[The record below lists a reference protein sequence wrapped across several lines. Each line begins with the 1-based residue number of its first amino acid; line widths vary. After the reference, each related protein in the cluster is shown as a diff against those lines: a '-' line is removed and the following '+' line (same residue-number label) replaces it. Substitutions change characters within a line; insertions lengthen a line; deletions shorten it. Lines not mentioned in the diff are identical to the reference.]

1 MRSTLLFKQLTAKGN
16 ADSAVADL
24 SRPVERAFE
33 NLVSV
38 TKTVL
43 RYMPEYTLHDEVHL
57 QRVVD
62 LIGRIIP
69 PDTLD
74 QLHPL
79 ELASMILAAGFH
91 DIGMTPSQVEI
102 DSLLRD
108 NGPTETRLQYLA
120 FRQSYLLL
128 LERQRVLRAEDKHF
142 EAQQIEAFVLS
153 EFLRV
158 THAERG
164 RSFLFDHYGNQ
175 LRYGD
180 YDFADRLA
188 DVCYSHNQDA
198 ATLKTLPC
206 WELVRTPGE
215 YCNWRFVAVVLRLA
229 DILDFDPKRTPQI
242 LFEHLGVRSHI
253 SVGEWKKHQAITA
266 WDIQPGRIAFAAQ
279 CPDPVIEK
287 GIRDFI
293 RLIERELTGTRGVL
307 VGMHDRAAPDL
318 VKNYTLNLPVN
329 VDTRHIGPLRGRDG
343 PAYEYVDLGFQ
354 LDHERIISL
363 VLGVSLYAERVLFLR
378 ELLQNAV
385 DACRHR
391 ADVHRHRPEL
401 GRYEEKVT
409 VRLLNEG
416 NRQVIE
422 VEESVKMPPL
432 RSAAN
437 LL

>member
-180 YDFADRLA
+180 YDFAD
-188 DVCYSHNQDA
+188 
-198 ATLKTLPC
+198 
-206 WELVRTPGE
+206 
-215 YCNWRFVAVVLRLA
+215 RLA